1 MAVRVTEKPQS
12 RNRVGEERSGSVT
25 MLFTA
30 IGTTADDDLDIY
42 PAILAATPRVYTGLR
57 RRRVTI
63 DPVGGGVWNV
73 QVEYGLDLGEPQ
85 SVAGTPPAEPALSD
99 PLGAEFTFD
108 TTGQTIHITQSKRTR
123 YKISRGGGAS
133 RQFFDGATI
142 LGSSEVLSD
151 NAEADFDAA
160 DVGAGI
166 SGEGIP
172 ANTTITAVTHPGRA
186 TMSAAA
192 TADTTASRLVVT
204 RGTGVAPSYNR
215 AIGVSK
221 DGVAGCDVPAPKLEF
236 SITRNFSFVTLA
248 WIKQVKELGGCVNNA
263 AFFSFDIGELMFLGA
278 TGAPG
283 PDKLVRVTF
292 KFAAGKNQKNIDLAD
307 DGELRIPD
315 KRAWEHVWVAYEE
328 TTDGQNLVSR
338 PKYAYVEEVVDF
350 ADFRLLGI

>member
-1 MAVRVTEKPQS
+1 MAVRVIEKPQS
-12 RNRVGEERSGSVT
+12 RNRVGEERSGSVS
-25 MLFTA
+25 MQLTA
-30 IGTTADDDLDIY
+30 IGAAADDDQDIY
-42 PAILAATPRVYTGLR
+42 SAILTATPRVYTGLR

-73 QVEYGLDLGEPQ
+73 QVEYGLDLGDPQ
-85 SVAGTPPAEPALSD
+85 SVTGTPPAEPALSD

-123 YKISRGGGAS
+123 HLIRRGGGVS
-133 RQFFDGATI
+133 RQFFDAD
-142 LGSSEVLSD
+142 VLVTSTTVFSHR
-151 NAEADFDAA
+151 AEAAFEAA
-160 DVGAGI
+160 DVGATI
-166 SGEGIP
+166 SGDGIP
-172 ANTTITAVTHPGRA
+172 AATTITAVINPGQV
-186 TMSAAA
+186 TISNAA
-192 TADTTASRLVVT
+192 TAGGTDVRLAVT
-204 RGTGVAPSYNR
+204 RGAGVAPNYNR

-248 WIKQVKELGGCVNNA
+248 WIKQVKGMVGTVNNA
-263 AFFSFDIGELMFLGA
+263 PFFSFDTGELLFLGA

-292 KFAAGKNQKNIDLAD
+292 KFAAGKNEKNIDLAD

-338 PKYAYVEEVVDF
+338 PKYAYVEEVADF
-350 ADFRLLGI
+350 TDFRLLGI